1 MNKYIFALALTLI
14 VNIMEAKKIEKAS
27 LGAGCFWCVE
37 AVFEQLNG
45 VISVE
50 SGYSGGSKVNPTYKE
65 VCTGETGHAEVAQIT
80 YDADVVS
87 FAEIL
92 TVFWTVHD
100 PTSLNAQGGDI
111 GTQYRSAIFYHNEQQ
126 KQIAEEQIQKIDAE
140 KLYDK
145 PIVTEVTAF
154 EKFYKAEDY
163 HQEYFEG
170 HQEEPYCKFVVRPKV
185 EKFQKMFKDQLK
197 K

>member
-1 MNKYIFALALTLI
+1 MKKLIFAVILFVSI
-14 VNIMEAKKIEKAS
+14 HMEGKNIEKAT

-37 AVFEQLNG
+37 AVFDQLEG

-50 SGYSGGSKVNPTYKE
+50 SGYMGGASKNPTYKE

-80 YDADVVS
+80 YDADVIS
-87 FAEIL
+87 FGDIL
-92 TVFWTVHD
+92 AVFWTVHD
-100 PTSLNAQGGDI
+100 PTSLNRQGGDV
-111 GTQYRSAIFYHNEQQ
+111 GTQYRSVIFYHSDSQ
-126 KQIAEEQIQKIDAE
+126 KNIAKEQIKIVDAE

-145 PIVTEVTAF
+145 PIVTEVSAAEAF
-154 EKFYKAEDY
+154 YIAENY
-163 HQEYFEG
+163 HQEYYENNKN
-170 HQEEPYCKFVVRPKV
+170 ESYCQFVVRPKV

>member
-1 MNKYIFALALTLI
+1 MD
-14 VNIMEAKKIEKAS
+14 AKKMEKAT

-37 AVFEQLNG
+37 AVFDQLKG

-50 SGYSGGSKVNPTYKE
+50 SGYAGGTKENPTYKE

-80 YDADVVS
+80 YDAEVIT
-87 FAEIL
+87 FAELL

-100 PTSLNAQGGDI
+100 PTSLNAQGEDV
-111 GTQYRSAIFYHNEQQ
+111 GTQYRSAIFYHNEEQ
-126 KQIAEEQIQKIDAE
+126 KEIAEAQIRKINDE
-140 KLYDK
+140 KLYEK

-154 EKFYKAEDY
+154 EKFYKAENY
-163 HQEYFEG
+163 HQDYFSG
-170 HQEEPYCKFVVRPKV
+170 HQDEPYCKFVVRPKV
-185 EKFQKMFKDQLK
+185 EKFQKIFKDQLK

>member
-1 MNKYIFALALTLI
+1 
-14 VNIMEAKKIEKAS
+14 MEGKNIEKAT

-37 AVFEQLNG
+37 AVFDQLEG

-50 SGYSGGSKVNPTYKE
+50 SGYMGGATKNPTYKE

-87 FAEIL
+87 FGDIL
-92 TVFWTVHD
+92 SVFWTVHD
-100 PTSLNAQGGDI
+100 PTSLNKQGGDV
-111 GTQYRSAIFYHNEQQ
+111 GAQYRSVVFYHSESQEH
-126 KQIAEEQIQKIDAE
+126 IAQEQIKIIDAE

-145 PIVTEVTAF
+145 AIVTEISAAET
-154 EKFYKAEDY
+154 FYVAENY
-163 HQEYFEG
+163 HQEYYENNKN
-170 HQEEPYCKFVVRPKV
+170 ESYCQFVVRPKV

>member
-1 MNKYIFALALTLI
+1 MKKLIFAVILFVSI
-14 VNIMEAKKIEKAS
+14 HMEGKNIEKAT

-37 AVFEQLNG
+37 AVFDQLEG

-50 SGYSGGSKVNPTYKE
+50 SGYMGGASKNPTYKE

-80 YDADVVS
+80 YDADVIS
-87 FAEIL
+87 FGDIL
-92 TVFWTVHD
+92 AVFWTVHD
-100 PTSLNAQGGDI
+100 PTSLNRQGGDV
-111 GTQYRSAIFYHNEQQ
+111 GTQYRSVIFYHSDSQKNIANEQ
-126 KQIAEEQIQKIDAE
+126 IKIVDAE

-145 PIVTEVTAF
+145 PIVTEVSAAET
-154 EKFYKAEDY
+154 FYIAENY
-163 HQEYFEG
+163 HQEYYENNKN
-170 HQEEPYCKFVVRPKV
+170 ESYCQFVVRPKV